1 MKIKVEILMIC
12 YVSAAD
18 SIRTLSSYTK
28 MIFIILKRS
37 HEITLRGSCEF
48 TIEIFQHH
56 TYEDNKNML
65 MIFKISTT
73 CYALFR
79 NFKDIYT

>member
-1 MKIKVEILMIC
+1 MKIKVEILMIW

-28 MIFIILKRS
+28 MILIILKRS

>member
-12 YVSAAD
+12 YVSATD
-18 SIRTLSSYTK
+18 SIRRLTK
-28 MIFIILKRS
+28 MIFIMLKRS

-73 CYALFR
+73 CYGLFR

>member
-12 YVSAAD
+12 YVSATD
-18 SIRTLSSYTK
+18 SIRRLTK

>member
-12 YVSAAD
+12 YVSATD
-18 SIRTLSSYTK
+18 SIRRLTK
-28 MIFIILKRS
+28 MIFIMLKRS

>member
-1 MKIKVEILMIC
+1 
-12 YVSAAD
+12 
-18 SIRTLSSYTK
+18 
-28 MIFIILKRS
+28 MIFIMLKRS

-65 MIFKISTT
+65 MIFKISTIRVMHSSEIKDINT
-73 CYALFR
+73 LWNDLVLKSCLKHLDYENALF
-79 NFKDIYT
+79 

>member
-1 MKIKVEILMIC
+1 MKIKVEILMIS
-12 YVSAAD
+12 YVSATD
-18 SIRTLSSYTK
+18 SIRRLTK
-28 MIFIILKRS
+28 MIFIMLKRS